1 MGDFYTGNTFPSI
14 YQGALFVGDFS
25 QGTIDAL
32 TFDSQGKLASVKR
45 FASQAD
51 TPNLGVT
58 TQITTGLDGN
68 LYYAN
73 LTGVRSIA
81 SDLLRDDGY

>member
-1 MGDFYTGNTFPSI
+1 MKIFNI
-14 YQGALFVGDFS
+14 KLIQKHGALFVGDFS

-32 TFDSQGKLASVKR
+32 TFDSQGKVVSIKR

-58 TQITTGLDGN
+58 AQITTGQDGN

-73 LTGVRSIA
+73 LSAGEIDRFRPV
-81 SDLLRDDGY
+81 